1 MTTRRSFLKN
11 LGAVAATAAI
21 APNMAFACKKRP
33 QNDEYDL
40 NSQHIRLDS
49 SWDVIV
55 VGGGPGGCAAA
66 IAAAREGAKTLLI
79 EANGILGGM
88 GTAGMVPAWTPFSD
102 GEKMIYRG
110 LAEKVFKESL
120 KGVPH
125 EPKGKLDWVNINPEH
140 LIRVYEDMV
149 SAAGAEILFFSRVA
163 AVEKSDDDTIDAI
176 IVANKN
182 GLTAFKAKVFID
194 ATGDGDLCAWAGTLC
209 MKGDEYG
216 KVQQATLCFEIANIN
231 TQAWLAGPN
240 LHSDNKYSPLYDIIA
255 QGKYPDVVS
264 HMCLNLIGPDVLG
277 FNAGHLDVDSTDPW
291 DVSKAMIKGRKV
303 ALEYHKALKEMS
315 PEVFKDSFIVRT
327 ATSLGVRESR
337 RVIGD
342 YVLTAEDWNARRT
355 FEDEIGRNCYYLDVH
370 KPGFVPVHYGKGD
383 SHGIP
388 YRCLTPAGLKN
399 VLVAGRCI
407 SSDSQVFGSVR
418 VMPCCLVTGE
428 AAGMAAAH
436 AIEQSGC
443 NVHNVDVRHLRSRLK
458 EEGQYF
464 L

>member
-149 SAAGAEILFFSRVA
+149 SAAGAGILFFSRVA

-209 MKGDEYG
+209 MKGDECG

-231 TQAWLAGPN
+231 TQAWLAGP
-240 LHSDNKYSPLYDIIA
+240 
-255 QGKYPDVVS
+255 
-264 HMCLNLIGPDVLG
+264 
-277 FNAGHLDVDSTDPW
+277 
-291 DVSKAMIKGRKV
+291 
-303 ALEYHKALKEMS
+303 
-315 PEVFKDSFIVRT
+315 
-327 ATSLGVRESR
+327 
-337 RVIGD
+337 
-342 YVLTAEDWNARRT
+342 
-355 FEDEIGRNCYYLDVH
+355 
-370 KPGFVPVHYGKGD
+370 
-383 SHGIP
+383 
-388 YRCLTPAGLKN
+388 
-399 VLVAGRCI
+399 
-407 SSDSQVFGSVR
+407 
-418 VMPCCLVTGE
+418 
-428 AAGMAAAH
+428 
-436 AIEQSGC
+436 
-443 NVHNVDVRHLRSRLK
+443 
-458 EEGQYF
+458 
-464 L
+464 